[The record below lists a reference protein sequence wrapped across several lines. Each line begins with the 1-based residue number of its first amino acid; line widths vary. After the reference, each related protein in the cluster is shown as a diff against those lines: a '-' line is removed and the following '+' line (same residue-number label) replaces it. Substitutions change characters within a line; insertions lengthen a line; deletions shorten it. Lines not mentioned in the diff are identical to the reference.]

1 MTTSTVR
8 ARRKGDPQ
16 HSVEGN
22 KSKKQLKKRFVA
34 KTTAAFSFPE
44 GVQQKGN
51 PTMTTSTVT
60 ARRKGDP
67 QHSVEGNKSKK
78 QLKKGFVAKT
88 TAAFSFLEGGSNK
101 KEIHQ

>member
-8 ARRKGDPQ
+8 
-16 HSVEGN
+16 
-22 KSKKQLKKRFVA
+22 
-34 KTTAAFSFPE
+34 
-44 GVQQKGN
+44 
-51 PTMTTSTVT
+51 

-88 TAAFSFLEGGSNK
+88 TAAFFPRGVQQRGNPTMTTSTVRARRKGDPQ
-101 KEIHQ
+101 H